1 MVRWMHN
8 VRLEECHVRMFSKR
22 RLQWFGHLERMEKN
36 AWLSTIRKFGAIIL
50 LKNDRE
56 NWGVSSVKVRSHH

>member
-1 MVRWMHN
+1 MRN

-22 RLQWFGHLERMEKN
+22 RLQWFEHLERMEKN
-36 AWLSTIRKFGAIIL
+36 AWLRKFGAMIL

-56 NWGVSSVKVRSHH
+56 KWGVSSVTVRSHH

>member
-1 MVRWMHN
+1 MRN

-22 RLQWFGHLERMEKN
+22 RLQWFEHLERMEEN

-56 NWGVSSVKVRSHH
+56 K